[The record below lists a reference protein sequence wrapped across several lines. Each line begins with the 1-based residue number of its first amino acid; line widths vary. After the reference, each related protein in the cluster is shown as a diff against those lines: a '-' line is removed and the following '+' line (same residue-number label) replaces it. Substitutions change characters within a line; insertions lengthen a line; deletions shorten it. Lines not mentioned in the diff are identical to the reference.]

1 MTQNQEKTM
10 DDDQPIDNDDSFQ
23 EEDEESFA
31 EMFEAYTDGMQ
42 DDIRVGDKV
51 RGKIISIGRQAV
63 FVDTGTKAD
72 GIVEIE
78 ELKDEAGELTCA
90 VGDEIELFVVAASES
105 EIKLSKAIAGVGG
118 LSMLQDAY
126 ANAVPVEGKVIQ
138 TIKGGFQVEV
148 LQRRAFCPIS
158 QIDTQYVEDADAYV
172 GRTFA
177 FRITKLAEGGR
188 NIVLSRRDLM
198 EAEQRKAQEDF
209 LQTLDVDQVHTGRV
223 TRLMPF
229 GAFVELVPG
238 LEGMVHISELNWSR
252 VDKPEDAVSPGDI
265 VEVKVLRIESGDKG
279 RRIALSMK
287 QVSGN
292 PWDRVSD
299 EIQVGQKLTGKVIR
313 CAPFGA
319 FVEIRP
325 GIDGL
330 VHISEM
336 SYTQRVLDPQ
346 DVVQPGQTI
355 SVMVKEVDLDKR
367 RIGLS
372 IRDAEGDPWLEVTEK
387 FTQGQSVT
395 GLVEKQEKFGL
406 FVTLAP
412 GIVGLLP
419 MSVISRSDRSTALR
433 KMKPGDAIPVVIDT
447 IKADERKIS
456 LGLGDSADEG
466 NWKNYTNQNKSGGN
480 SLGSLG
486 DKLAAALKDK
496 K

>member
-1 MTQNQEKTM
+1 M
-10 DDDQPIDNDDSFQ
+10 DDDQPIDNDNSSQ
-23 EEDEESFA
+23 EENEESFA

-78 ELKDEAGELTCA
+78 ELKDESGELTCA
-90 VGDEIELFVVAASES
+90 VGDDIELFVVAASES
-105 EIKLSKAIAGVGG
+105 EIRLSKAIAGVGG

-158 QIDTQYVEDADAYV
+158 QIDTQYVENADSYV
-172 GRTFA
+172 GRTYA

-209 LQTLDVDQVHTGRV
+209 LKTLDVDQVHTGRV

-265 VEVKVLRIESGDKG
+265 VDVKVLRIESGDKG

-336 SYTQRVLDPQ
+336 SYTKRVLDPQ
-346 DVVQPGQTI
+346 DIVQPGQTI

-387 FTQGQSVT
+387 FTPGQSVT
-395 GLVEKQEKFGL
+395 GVVEKQEKFGL
-406 FVTLAP
+406 FVSLTP

-419 MSVISRSDRSTALR
+419 MSVISRSDQSSTLR
-433 KMKPGDAIPVVIDT
+433 KMKPGAGITVVIDT
-447 IKADERKIS
+447 IKAGERKIS

-466 NWKNYTNQNKSGGN
+466 NWKNYADENKSGGN

-486 DKLAAALKDK
+486 DKLAAALKNK